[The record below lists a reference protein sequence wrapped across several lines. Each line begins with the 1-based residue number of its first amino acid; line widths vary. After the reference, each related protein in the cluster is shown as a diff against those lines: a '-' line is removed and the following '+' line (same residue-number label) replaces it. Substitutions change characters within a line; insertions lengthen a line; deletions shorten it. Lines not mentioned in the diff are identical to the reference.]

1 MRVCDTSGETLALN
15 RWVFFLSHA
24 PTDYARSRAESAES
38 GPEGGTPVSEG
49 SPTNGR
55 SILVRGRG
63 STSDAVVDAVAERD
77 GVSVTRVDGTARGV
91 DDDPDVVFAVGESA
105 LLTLASS
112 PIDRPIVPVETETG
126 RYDLASEDVATAV
139 DAAVRGRYEIVPHP
153 IVDVRVGGE
162 PAGSA
167 LADVTLMTSAPARIS
182 EYGIESPDGWTES
195 VRSDGV
201 VVATPLGSAGYAR
214 AVGGPLLAPETGLVT
229 VPVSPYAMHTDNWV
243 VRSPV
248 RLTVERDEAEVLL
261 RLDDS
266 VAIESVP
273 PHTPVEVDIGRELS
287 LVRPQSIG
295 GR

>member
-1 MRVCDTSGETLALN
+1 
-15 RWVFFLSHA
+15 
-24 PTDYARSRAESAES
+24 
-38 GPEGGTPVSEG
+38 
-49 SPTNGR
+49 
-55 SILVRGRG
+55 
-63 STSDAVVDAVAERD
+63 
-77 GVSVTRVDGTARGV
+77 
-91 DDDPDVVFAVGESA
+91 
-105 LLTLASS
+105 
-112 PIDRPIVPVETETG
+112 
-126 RYDLASEDVATAV
+126 
-139 DAAVRGRYEIVPHP
+139 
-153 IVDVRVGGE
+153 
-162 PAGSA
+162 
-167 LADVTLMTSAPARIS
+167 MTSAPARIS

-248 RLTVERDEAEVLL
+248 RLTVERDEAEVVL

-273 PHTPVEVDIGRELS
+273 PHTPVEVGIDRELS